1 MRIVICTNF
10 NGIGLE
16 TDARL
21 LEGVLAEWGHEVAR
35 AQYDQAN
42 SETFDLCIWLEVF
55 NAHLLCLAPRHFLF
69 ANPEWTKPESIRP
82 IQRHCERVFAKTRD
96 GEKSLRELFPNVT
109 YTGFLTEDR
118 NDNRI
123 ARINSCLH
131 IGGNSGFRGTAEVI
145 SAWREYRYWDD
156 NVLPELTVVT
166 NSKMVSTEPTPGV
179 TFHKRVTDEEIRH
192 LQNSHRFHLYP
203 SAYEGWGQALH
214 EAQSVGAVILTT
226 RAGPMQELN
235 APFEVPAISSKRNNL
250 GVLYEVSPRD
260 IRERV
265 PEMLKQPSHEIARM
279 SLEARLR
286 FEQGNKA
293 FKIAF
298 AETLEARTAIVSVS
312 GRVGE
317 VQSTQKPQIAI
328 LGNFGPPHSTENELL
343 WSLRDMGYPVTTFQ
357 ENEDRTETILEGSK
371 SAALLIYIHTHGWET
386 PGKFSVDE
394 LFALLRQRGVRTA
407 SFHLDR
413 YVGLNVLDGRE
424 DRVGTHPFWR
434 NTVFSA
440 DGGNQKFFAERGV
453 DHYWLPPGVVKRDC
467 YNGEWRKDLAIDV
480 GFVGAEGYH
489 PEYPFRGE
497 LLSFLRSV
505 YGERFRTFQGY
516 RGQALNDLYASI
528 SVVVGDSCFGGADYY
543 WSDRVPE
550 TLGRGGFLLH
560 PASRGLS
567 IPGLS
572 TFTPGNLYELQDR
585 IDWWLAHEQERNYS
599 RHVAQTWVRENE
611 TYSNRMTFL
620 LQKMGVV

>member
-1 MRIVICTNF
+1 VRIVICTNF

-21 LEGVLAEWGHEVAR
+21 LEGVLQEWGHEVAR

-55 NAHLLCLAPRHFLF
+55 NTHLLCLAPRHYIFC
-69 ANPEWTKPESIRP
+69 NPEWTKPENIRS

-96 GEKSLRELFPNVT
+96 GEKSLRDLFPNVM

-118 NDNRI
+118 NDPLCERLHK
-123 ARINSCLH
+123 CLH

-145 SAWREYRYWDD
+145 ATWREYRYWDD

-166 NSKMVSTEPTPGV
+166 NSKMISTESTPGV
-179 TFHKRVTDEEIRH
+179 TFHKRVSDEEIKQ
-192 LQNSHRFHLYP
+192 LQNSHLFHLYP

-226 RAGPMQELN
+226 RAGPMQELM

-279 SLEARLR
+279 SLEARMR

-293 FKIAF
+293 FRATFKGI
-298 AETLEARTAIVSVS
+298 LEASERVQVPS
-312 GRVGE
+312 G
-317 VQSTQKPQIAI
+317 TPKPPERPRIAL

-357 ENEDRTETILEGSK
+357 ENEDRTEDILEGCK
-371 SAALLIYIHTHGWET
+371 GAALLIYIHTHQWLT
-386 PGKFSVDE
+386 PGRLTLDE
-394 LFALLRQRGVRTA
+394 LWEALKLQGTKTA

-413 YVGLNVLDGRE
+413 YWGLNQLDQRE
-424 DRVGTHPFWR
+424 DKIGSHAFWR
-434 NTVFSA
+434 TGKIFTA
-440 DGGNQKFFAERGV
+440 DGGNQERFSERGIE
-453 DHYWLPPGVVKRDC
+453 HHWLPPGVVKRDC
-467 YNGEWRKDLAIDV
+467 YSGEWRKDLAIDV

-505 YGERFRTFQGY
+505 YGERFRVFQGY
-516 RGQALNDLYASI
+516 RGQHLNDVYASGR
-528 SVVVGDSCFGGADYY
+528 VFVGDSCFGGSDYY

-550 TLGRGGFLLH
+550 TCGRGGLLCH
-560 PASRGLS
+560 PGTRGLS
-567 IPGLS
+567 IPGLV

-585 IDWWLAHEQERNYS
+585 IDWWLDHEQERNYS

-611 TYSNRMTFL
+611 TYSNRMMTL
-620 LQKMGVV
+620 LQKMGIV

>member
-1 MRIVICTNF
+1 MRIVLATNW

-16 TDARL
+16 TDGRL
-21 LEGVLAEWGHEVAR
+21 LEGVLQEWGHEVAR

-82 IQRHCERVFAKTRD
+82 IQRHVEKVFAKTRD

-118 NDNRI
+118 NDRNIDRLP
-123 ARINSCLH
+123 RCLH

-145 SAWREYRYWDD
+145 ATWREYRYWDD

-166 NSKMVSTEPTPGV
+166 NSKLVSTEPTPGV
-179 TFHKRVTDEEIRH
+179 TFHKRVTDAEICH
-192 LQNSHRFHLYP
+192 LQNSHLFHLYP

-214 EAQSVGAVILTT
+214 EAQSIGAIILTT
-226 RAGPMQELN
+226 RAGPMQELH

-265 PEMLKQPSHEIARM
+265 PEMLKQPNHEIARM

-293 FKIAF
+293 FREAF
-298 AETLEARTAIVSVS
+298 RSVLEASERVQVAS
-312 GRVGE
+312 GTPKSQER
-317 VQSTQKPQIAI
+317 PRIAL

-343 WSLRDMGYPVTTFQ
+343 WSLRDLGYPVTTFQ
-357 ENEDRTETILEGSK
+357 ENEDRTEDILAGCK
-371 SAALLIYIHTHGWET
+371 GTALLIYVHTHGWTT
-386 PGKFSVDE
+386 PGKLSLDE
-394 LFALLRQRGVRTA
+394 LLVALRVSGTRTA

-413 YVGLNVLDGRE
+413 YVGLNQSDGRE

-434 NTVFSA
+434 TDACFTA
-440 DGGNQKFFAERGV
+440 DGGSQEFFKSRGV
-453 DHYWLPPGVVKRDC
+453 THYWLPPAVVRRDC
-467 YNGEWRKDLAIDV
+467 YNGEWRKELAIDV

-505 YGERFRTFQGY
+505 YGEKFKTYQGY

-528 SVVVGDSCFGGADYY
+528 SVVVGDSCFGGSDAY

-550 TLGRGGFLLH
+550 TLGRGGFLIH
-560 PASRGLS
+560 PSSKGLQ
-567 IPGLS
+567 IPGLA
-572 TFTPGNLYELQDR
+572 TFTAGNLYELQDK

-611 TYSNRMTFL
+611 TYNNRMSFL